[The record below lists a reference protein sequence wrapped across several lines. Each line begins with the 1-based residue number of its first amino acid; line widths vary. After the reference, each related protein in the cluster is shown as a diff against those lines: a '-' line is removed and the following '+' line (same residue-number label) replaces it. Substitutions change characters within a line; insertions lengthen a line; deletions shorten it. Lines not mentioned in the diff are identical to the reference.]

1 MGLTLRLVGILA
13 LLCGLLMASF
23 AFRGGNDLH
32 LMGGG
37 LICVG
42 AVGLIGMGECVGIL
56 VGIRKNLGHISEAEP
71 CP

>member
-13 LLCGLLMASF
+13 LLCGALLASI

-42 AVGLIGMGECVGIL
+42 AMGLIGLGECVCIL
-56 VGIRKNLGHISEAEP
+56 VDIRKNTERRGR
-71 CP
+71 